1 MNLATWLAEGT
12 LVGCSNVAAPVLCF
26 SLVEPILRTLDAKHS
41 YAKSLV
47 MGELVDLI

>member
-1 MNLATWLAEGT
+1 MP
-12 LVGCSNVAAPVLCF
+12 CSNVAAPVLCF

-47 MGELVDLI
+47 MGDPPGGAFQSSCHT

>member
-1 MNLATWLAEGT
+1 MQQQGSGLSAG
-12 LVGCSNVAAPVLCF
+12 VPCSNVAAPVLCF

-47 MGELVDLI
+47 MGALPSLL